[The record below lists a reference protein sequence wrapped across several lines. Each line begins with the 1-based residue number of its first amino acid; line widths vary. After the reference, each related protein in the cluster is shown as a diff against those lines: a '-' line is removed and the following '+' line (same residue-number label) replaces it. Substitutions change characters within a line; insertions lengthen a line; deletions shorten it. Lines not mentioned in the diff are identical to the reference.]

1 MSEQIP
7 NAQSY
12 SVNVSES
19 EDRGGQLVFT
29 FVPTAAEPDHG
40 SPGRSPQF
48 IVAARQEG
56 NQIAFDWG
64 ATHDDP
70 ESAAAKMEEEA
81 RERIGARALWI
92 QTVTALVDQ
101 VEAWAKELQWS
112 TRRIEKKIEDA
123 WIGDYRVPALLMQAE
138 TCRIMLEPVG
148 RSTLGT
154 DGVVDLYLLPAYDD
168 IASLHY
174 YGGRWNLHYM
184 FANAKPAASVRAT
197 EPLPLTKETLERVL
211 AEIRRRAA

>member
-1 MSEQIP
+1 MSEQSA
-7 NAQSY
+7 NGQSY

-29 FVPTAAEPDHG
+29 FVPTAAEPDRG

-48 IVAARQEG
+48 IVAARREG

-70 ESAAAKMEEEA
+70 KSAAARMEEEA
-81 RERIGARALWI
+81 RERIRARALWI
-92 QTVTALVDQ
+92 ENVTTLVDQ
-101 VEAWAKELQWS
+101 VEAWANELQWS
-112 TRRIEKKIEDA
+112 TRRIEKRIEDA
-123 WIGDYRVPALLMQAE
+123 WIGDHRVPALLMQAE

-148 RSTLGT
+148 RSTLGA
-154 DGVVDLYLLPAYDD
+154 DSVVDLYLLPAYDD
-168 IASLHY
+168 IASLY
-174 YGGRWNLHYM
+174 YYHGRWNMHYM
-184 FANAKPAASVRAT
+184 FPNAKPAPSVR
-197 EPLPLTKETLERVL
+197 ESRPLPLTKETLERVL